1 MHGAGAQH
9 NSFSGEFHTITLAPE
24 KKLYKSLGKWQYR
37 WSFPGDNSSSQV
49 EGQETVVDINSFMS
63 RNFFIAATSTSRYQ
77 PYQLPEN
84 IFDLNPYQTNTGGT
98 VLASQVAPASDFV
111 HVHDIEATYVFTNAS
126 NLSTQCQLYFF
137 QAKRDMPQY
146 NISGTQYETTPVV
159 AWWAAVNSKTL
170 NQTVQTLQSDTRV
183 STATAGYENITILK
197 NNFNAMQANFQ
208 YGESPLSE
216 RQFRAMYAKLAC
228 YNFVLDGGDN
238 HRITMRFKINKTVS
252 KAQAAQIAAGN
263 LKGTIFATLIS
274 RPSLVY
280 VQTTTPSNGVDEPT
294 VGVTK
299 VGWNVFCKMNL
310 SSLGGSRLEYDRVF
324 TGNIAGSAHNPEK
337 IILDTDQQGQ
347 MVVN

>member
-9 NSFSGEFHTITLAPE
+9 NSFSGEYHTITLAPQ
-24 KKLYKSLGKWQYR
+24 KKLYKPLGKWQYR
-37 WSFPGDNSSSQV
+37 WSFPGDNASSQI

-63 RNFFIAATSTSRYQ
+63 RNFFIAASSNSRYQ

-84 IFDLNPYQTNTGGT
+84 IFDLNPWQSNTGGST
-98 VLASQVAPASDFV
+98 ITANVAPVSDFV

-126 NLSTQCQLYFF
+126 NVSTQCQLFFF
-137 QAKRDMPQY
+137 QAKRDMPIY
-146 NISGTQYETTPVV
+146 NVAGTNYETTPVV

-170 NQTVQTLQSDTRV
+170 QQTQQTLQASTATA
-183 STATAGYENITILK
+183 TATAGYEKITVVQ
-197 NNFNAMQANFQ
+197 NQFNAMQANFQ

-216 RQFRAMYAKLAC
+216 RQFRAMYGKLAC

-238 HRITMRFKINKTVS
+238 HRITIKFKINKTVS
-252 KAQAAQIAAGN
+252 KAQAIQISAGN

-280 VQTTTPSNGVDEPT
+280 VSNDGGKDEPT
-294 VGVTK
+294 VGTPK
-299 VGWNVFCKMNL
+299 IGWNVFCKMNL
-310 SSLGGSRLEYDRVF
+310 SSLGASRLDYDRVF
-324 TGNIAGSAHNPEK
+324 TGNIAGTVHNPEK

-347 MVVN
+347 MVTN